1 MNTKLGGC
9 ESSLSALTAV
19 QQPVATVAAATRVSR
34 IGAAVIRTKT
44 LQRKVRSSNNHIA
57 LALTPDNHIALALNF
72 IYAHSGLSAAENGV
86 V

>member
-44 LQRKVRSSNNHIA
+44 LTDGPVASKLASRMDLLRDSYNIA
-57 LALTPDNHIALALNF
+57 L
-72 IYAHSGLSAAENGV
+72 
-86 V
+86 

>member
-9 ESSLSALTAV
+9 ESPLSALNAV

-44 LQRKVRSSNNHIA
+44 LTDGPVASQISSRFILGCSTEIRRKMDDSKASR
-57 LALTPDNHIALALNF
+57 
-72 IYAHSGLSAAENGV
+72 GV